1 MELLWKALLSLQLIQ
16 AITVCLLSSFSYQHC
31 EEGRDAF
38 KQDIQW
44 GTKHHCQVSTFKSRG
59 HFVQGSGQA
68 GGRVPGRK
76 LPVAEVSVASVGA
89 EVLGVQ
95 TLPEW

>member
-1 MELLWKALLSLQLIQ
+1 MQ
-16 AITVCLLSSFSYQHC
+16 AITVCLLSSFSYRHC

-44 GTKHHCQVSTFKSRG
+44 GTKRHCQVSTFKSRG
-59 HFVQGSGQA
+59 HIVQGSDQA
-68 GGRVPGRK
+68 GGHVSRRK